1 MGNMDFFVEFL
12 QDACPWMVMG
22 LLLAVFFEINAS
34 RKWDKETYEHGGM
47 GMCLGVAVSVAL
59 GINLGVGILAGL
71 VLATYLS
78 SKKEKITKNSNEDE
92 TI

>member
-1 MGNMDFFVEFL
+1 MGNMDFLVEFL
-12 QDACPWMVMG
+12 QAAWPWMVMG

-47 GMCLGVAVSVAL
+47 GMCLGV
-59 GINLGVGILAGL
+59 GILAGI